1 MLSAIVCIAL
11 FVVMAYFAFA
21 CLYEVCLWVSHRLT
35 DIRQERR
42 MSHRQRMFTPV

>member
-21 CLYEVCLWVSHRLT
+21 CLYEVCLWVTHRLI

-42 MSHRQRMFTPV
+42 MNQHQRMFNPV